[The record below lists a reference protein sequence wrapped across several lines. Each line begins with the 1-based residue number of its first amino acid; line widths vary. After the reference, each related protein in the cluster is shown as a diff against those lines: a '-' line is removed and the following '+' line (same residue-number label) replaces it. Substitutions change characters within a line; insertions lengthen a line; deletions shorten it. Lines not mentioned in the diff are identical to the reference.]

1 MASRGEKPV
10 PVADELSQP
19 FWEAAKE
26 RRLVVQRCTDCG
38 YYNHPPRLVCDRCS
52 SQRLDFAPAS
62 GRGTIYS
69 FTVMH
74 QPSVVG
80 FEGEVPYVNI
90 VVELEEQPMLFMV
103 SNLPHAELGKIRI
116 GVRVEVW
123 FEERGPDLVLAQFR
137 PVQAGLSGG

>member
-1 MASRGEKPV
+1 VAARSSEKPV

-19 FWEAAKE
+19 LWDAANE
-26 RRLVVQRCTDCG
+26 RRLVAQRCAECG
-38 YYNHPPRLVCDRCS
+38 YYNHPPRPVCERCS
-52 SQRLDFAPAS
+52 SQRLEFASLS

-69 FTVMH
+69 LTVMH
-74 QPSVVG
+74 QPSVAG

-103 SNLPHAELGKIRI
+103 SNLPYAELGKVRI
-116 GVRVEVW
+116 GGRVEVW

-137 PVQAGLSGG
+137 PV

>member
-1 MASRGEKPV
+1 VAARSSEKPV

-19 FWEAAKE
+19 LWDAAKE
-26 RRLVVQRCTDCG
+26 RRLVAQRCAECR
-38 YYNHPPRLVCDRCS
+38 YYNHPPRPVCERCS
-52 SQRLDFAPAS
+52 SQRLEFASLS

-74 QPSVVG
+74 QPSVAG

-103 SNLPHAELGKIRI
+103 SNLPHAELEKIRI
-116 GVRVEVW
+116 GGCVEVR

-137 PVQAGLSGG
+137 PV